1 MNVPRIN
8 SRNVK
13 ALSVPVIC
21 VILFMLYFTSVC
33 INDHTKKKSFRQSQ
47 CILDDIMISQRDIT
61 LKMPDEMKKVVP
73 LWPNI
78 SKDRCITNIKLKPRR
93 MLTSHENYSFYA
105 CVEKNSN
112 VKRIEEDSMKR
123 LNLDRNI
130 IISYFGVFKMRPAP
144 NIIEIGGYL
153 GVMMP
158 KLMEATGAKQ
168 YVALEPVPS
177 FYQNFTKKIKKL
189 QLNSTVKAYNFGL
202 AVTQREL
209 QIVLHSD
216 ATSLFKDERGEDR
229 KTETIKIYRVI
240 DFFVQ
245 IGLGCN
251 SLNLL
256 TINCEGCEF
265 DVIEILT
272 STSLIDNIEYIQF
285 QPHRSVFSNDRV
297 YICRYC
303 RLRQLLARTHEIG
316 YEFPNVWET
325 WKRKDIIS

>member
-1 MNVPRIN
+1 MNVTRIN
-8 SRNVK
+8 SRSVK
-13 ALSVPVIC
+13 VLAVPVMC
-21 VILFMLYFTSVC
+21 LILLILHFTSVC
-33 INDHTKKKSFRQSQ
+33 IHDHSDKPFKPFL
-47 CILDDIMISQRDIT
+47 CILDDIMISQNDIT
-61 LKMPDEMKKVVP
+61 LDMPKEVKNVVP

-78 SKDRCITNIKLKPRR
+78 TKDKCIRNIKLKPRR
-93 MLTSHENYSFYA
+93 MFTTHENYSFYA
-105 CVEKNSN
+105 CVERNSN
-112 VKRIEEDSMKR
+112 VKRVVKDSINR
-123 LNLDRNI
+123 LNLDKNI
-130 IISYFGVFKMRPAP
+130 IISYFGIFKMRPAP
-144 NIIEIGGYL
+144 TIIEIGGYL

-158 KLMEATGAKQ
+158 KLMEATGAKH

-177 FYQNFTKKIKKL
+177 FYKNFTEKIKEL
-189 QLNSTVKAYNFGL
+189 QLYSTVKAYNFGL
-202 AVTQREL
+202 AVTQKEL
-209 QIVLHSD
+209 QIGIHSD
-216 ATSLFKDERGEDR
+216 ATSLLKDKIGKDR
-229 KTETIKIYRVI
+229 KTETIKIYKVI

-265 DVIEILT
+265 DVIEMLT
-272 STSLIDNIEYIQF
+272 STLLINNIEYIQF

-325 WKRKDIIS
+325 WKRKDLVS